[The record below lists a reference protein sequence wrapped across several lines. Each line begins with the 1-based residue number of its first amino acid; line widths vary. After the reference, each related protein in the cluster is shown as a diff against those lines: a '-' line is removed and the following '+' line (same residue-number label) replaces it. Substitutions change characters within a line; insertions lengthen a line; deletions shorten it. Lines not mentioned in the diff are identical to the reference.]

1 MTDILN
7 KFSQLQKE
15 ALLGK
20 LDVMKDAE
28 NFDKSFKQ
36 VYKDNS
42 LVKQAVNQVALE
54 KFAEMIAESHIE
66 DTKSEL
72 KFANA
77 KQLVDN
83 DILKEVFGVNKT
95 ASANMDELVK
105 KAVLEIQKESL
116 VKEAVKVPGWDKLTA
131 KLGPKVNKLFSHG
144 IDDNAVTALEEA
156 LGAENASA
164 IFGLHGN
171 KEGADILYD
180 RIKKEFGK
188 RIKSQSSVTTGRI
201 KNPIDD
207 KFIAELMAGVP
218 DVSRPVLNKAMTEEV
233 KKDVID
239 ASGKVTDKV
248 PRFPISTPAEIASLI
263 RSRLSNAALNRN
275 VKATRNF
282 NKLMAAF
289 GLGGAT
295 GVGYLATKIPEY
307 LESTDSMSSK
317 YPSRGDLEQYLLGAT
332 TGAGTGLGL
341 NYLSQGLGT
350 GDWNPA
356 NMDLSKA
363 LLAAGVG
370 GATGAATSP
379 LFPSFKELKK

>member
-1 MTDILN
+1 MTNILN

-54 KFAEMIAESHIE
+54 KFAEMIAENHIE

-83 DILKEVFGVNKT
+83 DILKDIFSVNKT
-95 ASANMDELVK
+95 SSANMDELVK
-105 KAVLEIQKESL
+105 KAVSEIQTEAL
-116 VKEAVKVPGWDKLTA
+116 VKEAASIPGWNKLTA
-131 KLGPKVNKLFSHG
+131 KLGPKFNKLFSHG
-144 IDDNAVTALEEA
+144 IDDNAVAELEKA

-164 IFGLHGN
+164 ILGLHGN

-180 RIKKEFGK
+180 RIKNEFGK
-188 RIKSQSSVTTGRI
+188 RIKAQASESNGRI
-201 KNPIDD
+201 RNPIDK
-207 KFIAELMAGVP
+207 KFIEDLMGGVP
-218 DVSRPVLNKAMTEEV
+218 DVSRPVMDKAFKEV
-233 KKDVID
+233 
-239 ASGKVTDKV
+239 VTDAGK
-248 PRFPISTPAEIASLI
+248 PKIPISSPEQIADLI
-263 RSRLSNAALNRN
+263 RSRLSNAELNRN
-275 VKATRNF
+275 VKDTRNF
-282 NKLMAAF
+282 NKLMAAL

-295 GVGYLATKIPEY
+295 GLGYLGTKIPEY
-307 LESTDSMSSK
+307 LESTDTRSSK

-370 GATGAATSP
+370 GVTGAATSP
-379 LFPSFKELKK
+379 LFPSFKDLKK